1 MATNY
6 SHETWSTV
14 FTNPDGTT
22 SGVPI
27 GHMVLTPDEKDIIN
41 LAFSSSSPFV
51 NTIAGDITISK
62 NDIDLIVTALN
73 VRNDDTYD
81 PLYTQL
87 NTLISNITTLG
98 DRLNSSSDDP
108 NFLNHTNRLTGTS
121 GGKTWL
127 KNDGELYGFGGVQG
141 VASAYNSVKEAMRD
155 DDDPVEDNYSIFFTS
170 ILIAGKSLISDILDF
185 VDGGERVD
193 GITIGEI
200 ISTDVSSMETKSSDL
215 STAIYDNINADN
227 NQLSFSVDYLK
238 KFGHGNMI
246 LGMNKDTYFGRR
258 LLDDIQSD
266 TLKSELEDI
275 G

>member
-27 GHMVLTPDEKDIIN
+27 GHMVLTPDEKDVIN

-51 NTIAGDITISK
+51 NTISGDITISK
-62 NDIDLIVTALN
+62 NDIDLIVAALN
-73 VRNDDTYD
+73 VRNDNISD

-87 NTLISNITTLG
+87 DTLISNITTLG
-98 DRLNSSSDDP
+98 NRLNSSSDDP

-127 KNDGELYGFGGVQG
+127 KNDGELYGFGGVQS

-170 ILIAGKSLISDILDF
+170 ILVAGKSLMSDILDF
-185 VDGGERVD
+185 VDGGGRVD
-193 GITIGEI
+193 GITINEI
-200 ISTDVSSMETKSSDL
+200 LLTDVSGMETKSSDL

-227 NQLSFSVDYLK
+227 NQLSLSVDYLK